1 MRYEIISSKLNLP
14 IQINILQNE
23 FLEKQF
29 NKSPKLYLV
38 MGETFKIEMR
48 NSTYDLKSEELIF
61 VNSNIIHSLDVRE
74 SFVIEI
80 VVDTA
85 YFSIYNP
92 GFDNII
98 FDDEPLNVEKYGDK
112 IDTLKKSIKSIL
124 KIYNKNS
131 SNNYLVLLNLM
142 ISFAEFLMTNYMVD
156 KNHKFSY
163 IGYNNDKVRK
173 AIEYIDLNYSDEINL
188 NKMSRILGMNSQYL
202 SRFFKQHLGVGFL
215 TYLNKIRVKK
225 SLKCLLNTNKSI
237 LEIAIDYGF
246 NDSKNYTRAFK
257 QEFSITPGEYRKSSK
272 NDIFLI
278 EENFDNNGNYNK
290 EFFLKKI
297 DEFIKEKDKEK
308 LDYIDKSS
316 IDFNYKSVQVS
327 KKFPYKNS
335 FMNIFSIERAYSLL
349 RYDLQEQ
356 IENSYRELNFKYLK
370 FAGIFNEEMMIYNE
384 DEFGEVVYNWGY
396 VDKIFDFLI
405 KIGVKPFINI
415 GYMPEQLASKKK
427 YIFFYRA
434 NVSYPKSISRWNEL
448 LKHFVLHMI
457 ERYGKKEVETWY
469 LEVWNNPNIEGMY
482 WYENQNK
489 YNILFKETFLTIKK
503 ILPNMKI
510 GGPSIAIN
518 LATDQ
523 EETCKKWLI
532 NFLNYLNENEISIDF
547 LSIHSY
553 PLMPNTTEDDAN
565 SHILDKLRY
574 KTFKGLNKAFI
585 RDIDYMKEDI
595 KFVEKIIKEKNY
607 EDIPIILSEWNAEPS
622 MESKINDTC
631 FLALSIIYN
640 TLNNFHRVEGMIYWT
655 LSDIFEEYGHYKNI
669 FHGNFG
675 LLTSNGLKKASYNA
689 YYLLSKLSENVVE
702 RTENYIVTKNLE
714 ENRYQILLFN
724 YSYFDEL
731 TRLKLGSKGDFS
743 YKSSENIKIS
753 LRLEGLEKGIYKIK
767 TLYLNKDSGSVYDA
781 YKKMGEPE
789 IIDDEILKFLKS
801 KEQMELKILKE
812 DIKGSYT
819 IHESLEPQSAILIEL
834 SKEFLN
840 V

>member
-297 DEFIKEKDKEK
+297 DEFIKGKDEEK

-510 GGPSIAIN
+510 GG
-518 LATDQ
+518 
-523 EETCKKWLI
+523 
-532 NFLNYLNENEISIDF
+532 
-547 LSIHSY
+547 
-553 PLMPNTTEDDAN
+553 
-565 SHILDKLRY
+565 
-574 KTFKGLNKAFI
+574 
-585 RDIDYMKEDI
+585 
-595 KFVEKIIKEKNY
+595 
-607 EDIPIILSEWNAEPS
+607 
-622 MESKINDTC
+622 
-631 FLALSIIYN
+631 
-640 TLNNFHRVEGMIYWT
+640 
-655 LSDIFEEYGHYKNI
+655 
-669 FHGNFG
+669 
-675 LLTSNGLKKASYNA
+675 LL
-689 YYLLSKLSENVVE
+689 
-702 RTENYIVTKNLE
+702 
-714 ENRYQILLFN
+714 
-724 YSYFDEL
+724 
-731 TRLKLGSKGDFS
+731 
-743 YKSSENIKIS
+743 
-753 LRLEGLEKGIYKIK
+753 
-767 TLYLNKDSGSVYDA
+767 
-781 YKKMGEPE
+781 
-789 IIDDEILKFLKS
+789 
-801 KEQMELKILKE
+801 
-812 DIKGSYT
+812 
-819 IHESLEPQSAILIEL
+819 
-834 SKEFLN
+834 
-840 V
+840 